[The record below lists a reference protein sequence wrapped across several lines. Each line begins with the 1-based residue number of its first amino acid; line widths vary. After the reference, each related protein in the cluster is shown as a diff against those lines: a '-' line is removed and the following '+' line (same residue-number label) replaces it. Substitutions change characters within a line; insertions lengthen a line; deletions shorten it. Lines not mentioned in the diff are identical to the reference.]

1 MQEGWTQTQTHFG
14 ELRIK
19 LRMEKAKAGKTTQT
33 ILGALHT
40 RGRTQETHTTM
51 REDATQEG
59 GDADVNTQKD
69 NEGVRTHGDTADV
82 NMTPQRKQN
91 KTR

>member
-1 MQEGWTQTQTHFG
+1 MKR
-14 ELRIK
+14 ELRIQ
-19 LRMEKAKAGKTTQT
+19 LRTEKAKAGKITQT

-40 RGRTQETHTTM
+40 WGRTQETHTTM

-69 NEGVRTHGDTADV
+69 GHTGNTADV
-82 NMTPQRKQN
+82 NMTPQGKQN